1 MLPNE
6 QDHYETLYMYMQ
18 NAILYEYDDHTER
31 KEKERDAFLFDS
43 HRFINW
49 ELVTNLPVISI
60 PKASSNSVIPISAAC
75 SLDSVQP

>member
-31 KEKERDAFLFDS
+31 KEKESDAFHLIRTD
-43 HRFINW
+43 
-49 ELVTNLPVISI
+49 L
-60 PKASSNSVIPISAAC
+60 
-75 SLDSVQP
+75 